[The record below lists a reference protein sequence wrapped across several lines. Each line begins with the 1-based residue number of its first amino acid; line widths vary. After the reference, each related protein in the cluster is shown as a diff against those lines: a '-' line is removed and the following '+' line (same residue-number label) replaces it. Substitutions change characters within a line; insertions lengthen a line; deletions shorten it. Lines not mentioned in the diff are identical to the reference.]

1 LFSLL
6 HFPLLL
12 VLFTEE
18 LQLLLISC
26 HRRKKNK
33 RPAAAAGATATAPP
47 AVATH
52 MFVLTLK
59 SRSHSGDVEE
69 PSIVGV
75 FASKED
81 AVASILS
88 LETQIGPGTIL
99 TDYIDGEG
107 EEGYATIDNR
117 CNPRY

>member
-1 LFSLL
+1 M
-6 HFPLLL
+6 PP
-12 VLFTEE
+12 
-18 LQLLLISC
+18 
-26 HRRKKNK
+26 KKKTK
-33 RPAAAAGATATAPP
+33 RPAAGGAKATAESP
-47 AVATH
+47 AMATH
-52 MFVLTLK
+52 VFVLTLK
-59 SRSHSGDVEE
+59 SRNHSGDVEE

-88 LETQIGPGTIL
+88 LETQIGPGTTL